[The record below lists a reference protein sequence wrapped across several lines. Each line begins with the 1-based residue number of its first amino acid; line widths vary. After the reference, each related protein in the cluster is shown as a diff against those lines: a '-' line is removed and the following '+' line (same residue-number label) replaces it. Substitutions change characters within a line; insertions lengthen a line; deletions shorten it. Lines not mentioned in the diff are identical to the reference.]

1 MSRSFANP
9 WRLASTACAALLL
22 LSACN
27 DKDTPAANAPAAP
40 VASTAPD
47 SANAAPQTVAYTHPS
62 ADVLY
67 QMVAP
72 IALYPDKLVAQILAG
87 STYPD
92 QVSAAESW
100 LGQNPGLQK
109 AAFANS
115 VNAQSWDPSIKSL
128 TQFPNVLEQMASN
141 LPWTTALGK
150 AYYNDP
156 SDVLNAIQV
165 MRNRAYKAGS
175 LKGSKQ
181 LTVNASSTPTQ
192 NSYTPADYNSPM
204 RNAVIAPPEQYIE
217 IAPSDVRTVYVP
229 QYNPGVAYGA
239 PLPIYQGYRYM
250 APAPVM
256 NAGVPVA
263 TGILGFGA
271 GVLLMQASQPHP
283 SWGWNSWNMHWGD
296 GDRHDW
302 RPGNP
307 PPPPMARPAVVYNQ
321 QTYISQSRT
330 VVQDNR
336 RTENVRV
343 TNVYENNNAAPPQQQ
358 QQHGLSAGTVAT
370 GVGVAAGAAAVM
382 AAGHGFNHRPD
393 PAPAAAPAFTSAQNM
408 QATRQPVPAPQAI
421 QAHAPQM
428 PPAANMHGAMNQ
440 QQAVNTTQMAAQN
453 AQRQQQAHQ
462 MQQQQQQQQMQQA
475 QAAQQRQAQHQQAQ
489 QMQAQ
494 QQAQRQAAQ
503 AQQRAVQA
511 QQQQAMQNQQH
522 ADQMRQQQQQA
533 AQAQQHA
540 QQMQQQQQAQQRQQ
554 QQMQQAQQAQQA
566 QQQRQ
571 MQAQAQMQMQRQQQA
586 QQAAAQRQQ
595 QMAQQHAAQAQRQ
608 MAANTGP
615 RPHSGRD
622 DHQHR

>member
-47 SANAAPQTVAYTHPS
+47 SGNAAPQTVAYTPPS

-100 LGQNPGLQK
+100 LGQNPGLQQ
-109 AAFANS
+109 AAFASS
-115 VNAQSWDPSIKSL
+115 VNAQNWDPSIKSL

-192 NSYTPADYNSPM
+192 NSYTPVDYNSPM

-256 NAGVPVA
+256 NVGVPVA
-263 TGILGFGA
+263 AGILGFGA

-296 GDRHDW
+296 GERHDW

-343 TNVYENNNAAPPQQQ
+343 TNIYENNNAAPPQQQQQQQQ

-440 QQAVNTTQMAAQN
+440 QQAVNTAQMAAQN

-462 MQQQQQQQQMQQA
+462 MQQQQQQQQQMQQA

-503 AQQRAVQA
+503 AQQ
-511 QQQQAMQNQQH
+511 QAMQNQQH

-540 QQMQQQQQAQQRQQ
+540 QQMQQQQAQQRQQ
-554 QQMQQAQQAQQA
+554 QQMQQAQQA

-608 MAANTGP
+608 TAANTGP
-615 RPHSGRD
+615 RPHGGRD
-622 DHQHR
+622 DHEHR

>member
-47 SANAAPQTVAYTHPS
+47 SGNAAPQTVAYTPPS

-100 LGQNPGLQK
+100 LGQNPGLQQ

-115 VNAQSWDPSIKSL
+115 VNAQNWDPSIKSL

-192 NSYTPADYNSPM
+192 NSYTPVDYNSPM

-256 NAGVPVA
+256 NVGVPVA
-263 TGILGFGA
+263 AGILGFGA

-336 RTENVRV
+336 RTESVRV
-343 TNVYENNNAAPPQQQ
+343 TNIYENNNAAPPQQQ

-393 PAPAAAPAFTSAQNM
+393 PAPAVAPAFTSAQNM
-408 QATRQPVPAPQAI
+408 PATRQPMHVPQAI

-440 QQAVNTTQMAAQN
+440 QQAVNTAQMAAQN

-494 QQAQRQAAQ
+494 QQTQRQAAQ
-503 AQQRAVQA
+503 AQA

-608 MAANTGP
+608 TAANTGP
-615 RPHSGRD
+615 RPHGGRD
-622 DHQHR
+622 DHEHR